1 MLDLPCVAH
10 TDTVVN
16 VTQGEFEKLIRENG
30 TCISKAKERVVGK
43 NSPQPHCAGMQDSFM
58 AKTAE
63 TAMAVH
69 NLNTFANTNV
79 PEGGK
84 EGEDGRKCGGA
95 VDDEEGNVVDLD
107 AVCEIAD
114 ALPVIIGVSDDDDLV
129 ATVDKLCGELIDVRF
144 DASWLREEEVANHG
158 DVVCAACHDGG

>member
-1 MLDLPCVAH
+1 MAH

-16 VTQGEFEKLIRENG
+16 ITQCEFEKLVRENG
-30 TCISKAKERVVGK
+30 TRISEAKERVIGK
-43 NSPQPHCAGMQDSFM
+43 NSPQAHCARMQDSFM

-63 TAMAVH
+63 TAMAMH
-69 NLNTFANTNV
+69 NLNTFANANV

-84 EGEDGRKCGGA
+84 EREDGRKGGGA

-107 AVCEIAD
+107 AVCEVANT
-114 ALPVIIGVSDDDDLV
+114 LPVIVGVGDDDDLV
-129 ATVDKLCGELIDVRF
+129 ATIDELCCELVDVRF